1 MTRTLRSVAAKPVS
15 FSFVLAPLLAVALW
29 ACVSELPTPHYVAQ
43 PASALVH
50 VHTPPPP
57 ARVETVPAK
66 PASGAVWLD
75 GEWAWQGRKWAW
87 RRGQWVMPP
96 SGAKYS
102 PWTQTRDLNGDV
114 WFASGAW
121 RNAAGEE
128 VTPPEALAVAEAGRS
143 EVTDANGE
151 KEETGRNV
159 RDTKR
164 DRDAG
169 EKP

>member
-1 MTRTLRSVAAKPVS
+1 
-15 FSFVLAPLLAVALW
+15 
-29 ACVSELPTPHYVAQ
+29 
-43 PASALVH
+43 
-50 VHTPPPP
+50 
-57 ARVETVPAK
+57 
-66 PASGAVWLD
+66 
-75 GEWAWQGRKWAW
+75 
-87 RRGQWVMPP
+87 MPP